1 MNHNV
6 TQPEEIDIVL
16 MQLEE
21 SDMNAEQLVRDKR
34 HFNGACKK
42 SWHAGYVPPYRA
54 AFIREGI

>member
-1 MNHNV
+1 MSHNV

-16 MQLEE
+16 MQMEE
-21 SDMNAEQLVRDKR
+21 NDMNADSLVTDRK
-34 HFNGACKK
+34 HFNRAVQK